1 MKTIMLSERLSHPY
15 RSRFWND
22 RVGMFMLAIALL
34 AIVVPFPARA
44 ADPPLPSVQL
54 NAENGAGRAVEE
66 QTRKSI
72 ARDYAK
78 AWRTLAQ
85 ALEQNRADLI
95 GSDFVGVAEEKF
107 AAAVASQA
115 KAGLRTRY
123 VDRGHKV
130 DVLFYSPEGLS
141 LQLRD
146 TAQLERQVL
155 DGEKVIQSEQITRHY
170 IALMTPTEVR
180 WKVRLLQ
187 EVPGQ

>member
-1 MKTIMLSERLSHPY
+1 MKTGTVM
-15 RSRFWND
+15 
-22 RVGMFMLAIALL
+22 ALL
-34 AIVVPFPARA
+34 TLALLVGFASRA
-44 ADPPLPSVQL
+44 AQAADANSPAVQL
-54 NAENGAGRAVEE
+54 SAEGNAGRPVEE
-66 QTRKSI
+66 LTIKAV

-78 AWRTLAQ
+78 AWHTLAL
-85 ALEQNRADLI
+85 ALEQNRADLMAN
-95 GSDFVGVAEEKF
+95 DFVGVAEEKF
-107 AAAVASQA
+107 SAAVADQA

-141 LQLRD
+141 IQLRD

-155 DGEKVIQSEQITRHY
+155 EGDKVIHSEQVTRHY